1 MAFLRFKR
9 MMYPVWRRQVPAML
23 QPFMDTTFNKF
34 FPVYADKRP
43 PRDTSE
49 MARFLV
55 DWNLITD
62 SDLVSLRDA
71 LAQVDMPIHTVAPDA
86 EPRLHDG
93 SPLRMPAQWEPT
105 ERVLVSWGRM
115 YPTLW
120 QMHAEMIE
128 AISHVASAEIL
139 APSALWARAIAVYL
153 ANRGKANMDNVSF
166 LVLRT
171 DDIWIRDYGPMIGIS
186 ETGERVAINATYDV
200 LPQYPQ
206 ADDDAMG
213 RRWAAH
219 HDMAVQPLR
228 LHTEGGNLWSDGA
241 GTLIMSSQLFY
252 SNRYYTRDRML
263 AYLHSIFAF
272 QKTIITPRLTLE
284 ETGHVD
290 LLVKLASADTV
301 LVSKAASPST
311 AEVLRK
317 AKRLFERETNAQG
330 IPYRVLEL
338 PTPNLY
344 LNWFMY
350 TIRRAYT
357 NALTVNGRVLV
368 PVFGIPQDDTAL
380 RVYET
385 ALPDY
390 DIIPIDSSVGIHGGG
405 AVHCMTKEVP
415 MA

>member
-1 MAFLRFKR
+1 MAFLRFER
-9 MMYPVWRRQVPAML
+9 MIYPVWRRQVPAMIK
-23 QPFMDTTFNKF
+23 PFMDTAFGKF

-43 PRDTSE
+43 PRDASE

-55 DWNLITD
+55 DWDLIVD

-71 LAQVDMPIHTVAPDA
+71 ISQVEMSIDVVASDG

-93 SPLRMPAQWEPT
+93 SPLRMPAQWEQT

-120 QMHAEMIE
+120 NMHAEMIE
-128 AISHVASAEIL
+128 AISHVATTEIL
-139 APSALWARAIAVYL
+139 APSELWARAIAVYL
-153 ANRGKANMDNVSF
+153 ASRGKAHMDNVCF

-186 ETGERVAINATYDV
+186 ETGERVAVNATYDV

-206 ADDDAMG
+206 ADDDGMG

-219 HDMAVQPLR
+219 HDLAVQPLH

-241 GTLIMSSQLFY
+241 GTLLMSSQILY

-263 AYLHSIFAF
+263 DYLHGIFDF
-272 QKTIITPRLTLE
+272 QKAIITPRLTLE

-290 LLVKLASADTV
+290 LLVKLARADTV
-301 LVSKAASPST
+301 LVSKAESPST
-311 AEVLRK
+311 AEVMRK

-330 IPYRVLEL
+330 VPYRVLEL
-338 PTPNLY
+338 PTPSLY
-344 LNWFMY
+344 LNWIMY

-357 NALTVNGRVLV
+357 NSLTVNGRVLV
-368 PVFGIPQDDTAL
+368 PVFDIPEDDIAL
-380 RVYET
+380 RTYET

-390 DIIPIDSSVGIHGGG
+390 EIVPIASRVGINGGG

-415 MA
+415 MV